1 MLRGFYANGREF
13 LSIHGGSILMRG
25 NATDYGEK
33 WSMMKC
39 SIREWLLRNNTA
51 SIFLFRSY
59 QNLAI
64 VLDYTD
70 YIDFGKDL
78 DLNKHIEVN

>member
-1 MLRGFYANGREF
+1 M
-13 LSIHGGSILMRG
+13 I
-25 NATDYGEK
+25 
-33 WSMMKC
+33 W
-39 SIREWLLRNNTA
+39 NNTA

-59 QNLAI
+59 QNLVI

-78 DLNKHIEVN
+78 DLNRHIEVN

>member
-1 MLRGFYANGREF
+1 M
-13 LSIHGGSILMRG
+13 I
-25 NATDYGEK
+25 
-33 WSMMKC
+33 W
-39 SIREWLLRNNTA
+39 NNTA

-64 VLDYTD
+64 VSDYTD

-78 DLNKHIEVN
+78 DLHKHIEVN